1 MRAGM
6 RDREHEERRDL
17 RHEMVALLQP
27 LMPAAWQSF
36 IDSRSHAKSHTSPP
50 QIIA

>member
-6 RDREHEERRDL
+6 RDSSHEERRDL
-17 RHEMVALLQP
+17 RHEMVAYSQP
-27 LMPAAWQSF
+27 LMLAASQSF
-36 IDSRSHAKSHTSPP
+36 IDSRSSSRSHTSPP